1 MLSDVEVVVLPANED
16 EFSVDKATMQSIGI
30 DVDRTWEQLASRSA
44 LEVTTDSFEQLE
56 DSLMVREDDLRNS
69 LVTFVVD
76 GSIKTGFLSDRRKHL
91 ERLVLQHND
100 V

>member
-100 V
+100 